1 MWQSKSIQ
9 GASGPAAEGGQP
21 KEIERT
27 ILSIVIA
34 RDLDSPSHSQSIS
47 WETGCLGAVALGTA
61 KLRLGS
67 GDANLEFI
75 DATGL
80 SASGFFTDVEGV
92 EALRDEVSLIRVL
105 TRLIEISASPLIVTW
120 NGSTDIPYLRFRAFA
135 GDRRANWLLK
145 ASLPDSEQLVAANHL
160 DLCRYLFPEGLPMSI
175 EQALL
180 GIRFPR
186 DPAIR
191 GLARLEVTACGL
203 LVLAAKAFWFRGE
216 ISDGAYSNFVTSVQE
231 RARQFSAT
239 RPHFSFLVPDA
250 VATCEQP

>member
-1 MWQSKSIQ
+1 MLHSKSAQ
-9 GASGPAAEGGQP
+9 GANGPAAECRQTG
-21 KEIERT
+21 EIERT

-34 RDLDSPSHSQSIS
+34 RDLDSPSHPRSIS

-67 GDANLEFI
+67 GDAHLEFI

-105 TRLIEISASPLIVTW
+105 TRLIELSSSPLIVTW
-120 NGSTDIPYLRFRAFA
+120 NGATDIPYLRFRAFV

-145 ASLPDSEQLVAANHL
+145 ASLPDTEELVAAHHL

-180 GIRFPR
+180 GISIPR
-186 DPAIR
+186 DPEIR

-216 ISDGAYSNFVTSVQE
+216 ISDGAYSGFVTSVQE
-231 RARQFSAT
+231 RARQFSVT
-239 RPHFSFLVPDA
+239 RPHFGFLVPDA
-250 VATCEQP
+250 VATSEKP